1 MVEAHGVGGSNP
13 SRGTSLSETFETQ
26 RFEERIF
33 ACDCN
38 IKVSGINMEVRIE
51 HIDDVIPYISD
62 NKEIVRIDQENYTV
76 IDYIYVDE
84 NTFSTDMQHQCR
96 GLKFDTDGKIIGRPF
111 HKFFNIGEK
120 LQVDEI
126 DWSENHH
133 ILEKL
138 DGSMIHPVLIDN
150 QIILMTRKG
159 ISDQARNAQSAANSN
174 LINLCRYLLEAGV
187 TPLFEFTAPDNR
199 IVVKYD
205 QTQLTLLSARE
216 MVSGR
221 YFEYSELLK
230 LAERFYVPVV
240 KRLNS
245 VLEYKTFLTETRNAK
260 GIEGYVLTF
269 QNGLFLKIKTED
281 YTLRHKAM
289 GDLRFE
295 KNAIALFAANAID
308 DVVPMLNNNLAS
320 YLKEF
325 EQKLN
330 KRIEELK
337 GLITDFHEFHGHK
350 ERKEYAELVFQELPA
365 EMTAAAFYLADG
377 KNLQAYFMKQLE
389 AASRSSSNVEKVRN
403 LYQIDWSIDFK
414 DD

>member
-1 MVEAHGVGGSNP
+1 
-13 SRGTSLSETFETQ
+13 
-26 RFEERIF
+26 
-33 ACDCN
+33 
-38 IKVSGINMEVRIE
+38 MEVRIE
-51 HIDDVIPYISD
+51 HIDDVMPYISD
-62 NKEIVRIDQENYTV
+62 NKEIVRIDKENYTV

-84 NTFSTDMQHQCR
+84 NTFNTDMQHQCR
-96 GLKFDTDGKIIGRPF
+96 GLKFDTEGNIIGRPF

-138 DGSMIHPVLIDN
+138 DGSMIHPVLIGK

-159 ISDQARNAQSAANSN
+159 ISDQARNAQNFADRN
-174 LINLCRYLLEAGV
+174 LIDLCRYLLEAGI

-199 IVVKYD
+199 IVVKYNH
-205 QTQLTLLSARE
+205 TQLTLLSARE

-221 YFEYSELLK
+221 YIEYSELLE
-230 LAERFYVPVV
+230 LAARFNVPVV
-240 KRLNS
+240 KRLKS
-245 VLEYKTFLTETRNAK
+245 GMEYKTFLTETRNAK

-281 YTLRHKAM
+281 YALRHKAL

-308 DVVPMLNNNLAS
+308 DLLPVLNDDLAT

-337 GLITDFHEFHGHK
+337 DLITDFHAIHGHK
-350 ERKEYAELVFQELPA
+350 ERKEYAGLVFQELPA
-365 EMTAAAFYLADG
+365 ELTAAAFHLADG

-389 AASRSSSNVEKVRN
+389 AASRNSSNVEKIRN
-403 LYQIDWSIDFK
+403 LYQIEWSIDFE
-414 DD
+414 DE